1 MAKKSF
7 GDSSKLSTEKFS
19 NRAKKATVR
28 QDPPNTYAKG
38 GAVRGSG
45 AVAKG
50 TKGGQVT

>member
-28 QDPPNTYAKG
+28 QDPPQTYAKG
-38 GAVRGSG
+38 GAVRGGG
-45 AVAKG
+45 AAMKG
-50 TKGGQVT
+50 VGKGQVC